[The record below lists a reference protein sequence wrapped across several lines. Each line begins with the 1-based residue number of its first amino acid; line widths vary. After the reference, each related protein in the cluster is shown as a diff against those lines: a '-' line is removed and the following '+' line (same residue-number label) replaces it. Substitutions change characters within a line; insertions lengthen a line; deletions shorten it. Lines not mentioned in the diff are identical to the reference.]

1 MSQVQQVH
9 VDALLRGATM
19 HFCSGAA
26 PIAAAAEVRM
36 SGPIVVARQATAPP
50 EQYVREVPDPPHPCK
65 GER

>member
-9 VDALLRGATM
+9 VDALLRGATV

-50 EQYVREVPDPPHPCK
+50 EQYEREVPRPPTPA
-65 GER
+65 EE